1 MSVINVRRK
10 YLHPSNHQQSGQS
23 CVAYL
28 DSLVPHRT
36 NDRIRQRNERITTNC
51 GAFAVVLRQRD
62 RLLEHSN
69 KRSNAVDVFSI
80 VQSFSADE
88 LNYRSNDDIEKAH
101 QIGIATAKALNARFH
116 DNREWAVYT
125 QADGD
130 QHCLHNHL
138 VYMNYNK
145 DLRALKELSWLKT
158 LLPINEAISD
168 KYLTSAK
175 QKAVRQRTLATAEEI
190 IGSPLTLKRQRRR
203 DRRQEAKD
211 HIAKAVKTA
220 ISQAETKTHFK
231 LLLLRQDVR
240 IQQRNGTDNEESTE
254 TGTETAWKTK
264 SGRYRKS
271 LAFTYHGVTVR
282 SDKLGWSTEAIV
294 NQISENAA
302 ARRQPR
308 RQGSQQPSQPVQG
321 RVTKPLTKKATART
335 VQRQQYSK
343 HLVTYSV
350 SPISRYQLLNLK
362 RSQAAVLQHR
372 LMDKKLT
379 QEARDY
385 LMQKLNRTQ
394 AIVSEIQ
401 SQISVDLTQ
410 REIEN
415 ERERE

>member
-1 MSVINVRRK
+1 M
-10 YLHPSNHQQSGQS
+10 
-23 CVAYL
+23 
-28 DSLVPHRT
+28 
-36 NDRIRQRNERITTNC
+36 
-51 GAFAVVLRQRD
+51 LRQRD
-62 RLLEHSN
+62 HRLEHSN
-69 KRSNAVDVFSI
+69 KRSNAVDIFSI

-101 QIGIATAKALNARFH
+101 QIGIATAKALNAHFH
-116 DNREWAVYT
+116 DDREWAVYT

-138 VYMNYNK
+138 VYMNYDRN
-145 DLRALKELSWLKT
+145 LRALKELSWQKT
-158 LLPINEAISD
+158 LLPINESISD

-175 QKAVRQRTLATAEEI
+175 QKVVRRRTLATAEEI
-190 IGSPLTLKRQRRR
+190 IDTPLILKRQRRR
-203 DRRQEAKD
+203 DRRQEAKG

-220 ISQAETKTHFK
+220 IKQAETETQFK
-231 LLLLRQDVR
+231 ILLLWQDVR
-240 IQQRNGTDNEESTE
+240 IQQRNSADNEDTSE

-294 NQISENAA
+294 KRISENTAKT
-302 ARRQPR
+302 RRQPR
-308 RQGSQQPSQPVQG
+308 RQGSQRPSQPVQG

-335 VQRQQYSK
+335 VQRQQHSK

-379 QEARDY
+379 QETRDY

-410 REIEN
+410 REIE
-415 ERERE
+415 REKE

>member
-28 DSLVPHRT
+28 DSLTPHRT
-36 NDRIRQRNERITTNC
+36 NDRVRQRNERITTNC

-101 QIGIATAKALNARFH
+101 QIGIATAKALNVHFH
-116 DNREWAVYT
+116 DDREWAVYT

-138 VYMNYNK
+138 VYMNYDRN
-145 DLRALKELSWLKT
+145 LRALKELSWQKT

-175 QKAVRQRTLATAEEI
+175 QKAVRQRTLAAAEEI

-220 ISQAETKTHFK
+220 ISQAETKTQFK
-231 LLLLRQDVR
+231 MLLLRQDVR

-302 ARRQPR
+302 KIERQPR

-335 VQRQQYSK
+335 VQRQQHSK
-343 HLVTYSV
+343 HLITYSV
-350 SPISRYQLLNLK
+350 SPMNRYQLLNLK
-362 RSQAAVLQHR
+362 RGQVTALQYR
-372 LMDKKLT
+372 LMDEKLT
-379 QEARDY
+379 QEARDR
-385 LMQKLNRTQ
+385 LMQKLNRAQ
-394 AIVSEIQ
+394 AIVVEIQ

-410 REIEN
+410 REIE
-415 ERERE
+415 REKE

>member
-302 ARRQPR
+302 ARRQSR